1 MVSNS
6 AVNREDGMRI
16 SQTLNDAINEQIG
29 RELTSSNLYL
39 NIGAYFDDR
48 ALRKLSAFFFK
59 QADEERMHALKFISY
74 LGDVD
79 GKVAVPAV
87 SATQAEFQSAEEAIH
102 RSFDAEVAITNSI
115 NSLMDIA
122 ISDKD
127 YAAQEMLR
135 WFITEQVEEVRTM
148 QDMLKV
154 AQASGERNVLMVE
167 AYLVHSD

>member
-1 MVSNS
+1 
-6 AVNREDGMRI
+6 MRI
-16 SQTLNDAINEQIG
+16 SQALNDAFNEQIG

-59 QADEERMHALKFISY
+59 QAEEERAHALKFIGY

-79 GKVAVPAV
+79 GKVAVPAIQ
-87 SATQAEFQSAEEAIH
+87 ATKAEYQSAEEAIH
-102 RSFDAEVAITNSI
+102 KSFDAELDITASI
-115 NSLMDIA
+115 NRLMDVA
-122 ISDKD
+122 VSDKD
-127 YAAQEMLR
+127 YAAQEFLR